1 MKDDLYIN
9 NLSVRLFIDA
19 LFGKVFHLNLQSL
32 ICMETPC
39 WCPFRWAQQPKTEK
53 RKKEKSLNQWSESN
67 KNICQ

>member
-53 RKKEKSLNQWSESN
+53 RKKETSLNQWVLPSKQWS
-67 KNICQ
+67 